1 MQSLCMLAA
10 QQHIC
15 IEQMVLVFHSHV
27 NDKLQFWKPSM
38 ETSKVNVL
46 TIYFFLP
53 VVYMCDCGRPV
64 AEDPGLDVHGS
75 CFGVSYGHIYYPL
88 QAFTFITCH
97 RRKTN
102 TRNELR
108 NKKKNLGSRLE
119 HDQPVFKV
127 WHTLIIHAT
136 AGFKESR
143 CQSFTHKWH
152 RGLRGAIKCTL

>member
-15 IEQMVLVFHSHV
+15 IVVMVLVFHSHV
-27 NDKLQFWKPSM
+27 NDKLVLKTFDGN
-38 ETSKVNVL
+38 VNVL
-46 TIYFFLP
+46 TNMYFFLP

-97 RRKTN
+97 GRKANKEKERKEFRKT
-102 TRNELR
+102 
-108 NKKKNLGSRLE
+108 
-119 HDQPVFKV
+119 
-127 WHTLIIHAT
+127 WI
-136 AGFKESR
+136 
-143 CQSFTHKWH
+143 
-152 RGLRGAIKCTL
+152 